1 VSEDWSNAMSTIGDS
16 RMDFNIWAAKFFGS
30 VFGVVL
36 SMVFVA
42 PTNSRNAFYRVLF
55 APIAGVIFAPA
66 TQSLVWFL
74 KGDSLEHHMAAGCA
88 AGFCCWFI
96 LEFVARMLSSRQWLE
111 KLLEEILR
119 LRGGGGSK

>member
-1 VSEDWSNAMSTIGDS
+1 MSTIGDT
-16 RMDFNIWAAKFFGS
+16 RMDLNIWAAKFFGS

-42 PTNSRNAFYRVLF
+42 PSTHRNAIYRILF

-74 KGDSLEHHMAAGCA
+74 QGSSLEHHMAAGCA

-96 LEFVARMLSSRQWLE
+96 LEFVARMMSSRQWLE
-111 KLLEEILR
+111 KLLEEVLR
-119 LRGGGGSK
+119 LKGGGPPDKQ

>member
-1 VSEDWSNAMSTIGDS
+1 MSTIGGI
-16 RMDFNIWAAKFFGS
+16 RMDFGIWAAKFFGA

-42 PTNSRNAFYRVLF
+42 PTNSRNALYRILL

-66 TQSLVWFL
+66 TMALVPFL
-74 KGDSLEHHMAAGCA
+74 RGDLIEHHMAAACA
-88 AGFCCWFI
+88 AGFSCWFI
-96 LEFVARMLSSRQWLE
+96 LEAGARMLSSRQWLE

-119 LRGGGGSK
+119 LRGPKP